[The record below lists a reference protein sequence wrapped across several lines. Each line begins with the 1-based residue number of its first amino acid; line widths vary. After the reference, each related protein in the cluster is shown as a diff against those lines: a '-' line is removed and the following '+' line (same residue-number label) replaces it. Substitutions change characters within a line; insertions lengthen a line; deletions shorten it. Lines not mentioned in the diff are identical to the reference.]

1 MLTPLRQ
8 AGALRIS
15 PRLAP
20 FLAAPSVALRALAL
34 AALVVTAAPAAAQ
47 NAGAEAGQGAPVGY
61 MVLESTSVPVQQ
73 VLTGRAVARSATQLR
88 PRVAGEITGILYT
101 PGASVEAG
109 TPLFTIDPL
118 TYRAALASAEASHA
132 RASADLKAAETS
144 YGRVSALRG
153 SSASQAAL
161 DLAETDLLKA
171 QAGFAEAESGVDLAR
186 AQLDWTTIRAP
197 ITGIVGVAQVSV
209 GDLVT
214 QGQAQ
219 ALAEIVQVDPVLVDL
234 SEPYQTRLAIEA
246 RAERGEIALIPPE
259 LVLVLDAGRRIGG
272 EAVLI
277 SSAATVSSSTG
288 TRTLR
293 FEIANPGGMIAPGMF
308 LQAELTLARQQAIL
322 VPQRAT
328 QRERDGRLSAWIALD
343 GKSVKRYLSETGT
356 WGSSWIIQAGLE
368 PGDWLLLDGINSL
381 REGRA
386 ISPVAVTIDEA
397 GVVRDLPP
405 VAEPTADPALAG
417 GAGN

>member
-1 MLTPLRQ
+1 MQRLLVISGLMLALTG
-8 AGALRIS
+8 GAL
-15 PRLAP
+15 PVLAQS
-20 FLAAPSVALRALAL
+20 APDGQEQ
-34 AALVVTAAPAAAQ
+34 TGEEQ
-47 NAGAEAGQGAPVGY
+47 TGQGAGY
-61 MVLESTSVPVQQ
+61 IVLETSEVPVQQ
-73 VLTGRAVARSATQLR
+73 LLTGRAVARSATQLR
-88 PRVAGEITGILYT
+88 PRVGGEIVEILYS
-101 PGASVEAG
+101 PGAPVEVG

-118 TYRAALASAEASHA
+118 TYRAALASAEASLA
-132 RASADLKAAETS
+132 RASADLRAAETS

-171 QAGFAEAESGVDLAR
+171 QAGLAEAESGVDLAR
-186 AQLDWTTIRAP
+186 AQLEWTTIRAP

-234 SEPYQTRLAIEA
+234 SEPYQTRLAVEA
-246 RAERGEIALIPPE
+246 RAEKGEIELIQPE
-259 LVLVLDAGRRIGG
+259 LTLILDGGRRISGQ
-272 EAVLI
+272 ATLL

-293 FEIANPGGMIAPGMF
+293 FEVANPGGIIAPGMF
-308 LQAELTLARQQAIL
+308 VQAELTMGRQEAIL

-328 QRERDGRLSAWIALD
+328 LRERDGRLSAWVAEN
-343 GKSVKRYLSETGT
+343 GTSVKRYLTETGT
-356 WGSSWIIQAGLE
+356 WGSSWIVQAGLE
-368 PGDWLLLDGINSL
+368 PGDWLLLDGINNM
-381 REGRA
+381 REGTA
-386 ISPVAVTIDEA
+386 LSPVLVTIDEE
-397 GVVRDLPP
+397 GVVRDM
-405 VAEPTADPALAG
+405 APAPAG

>member
-1 MLTPLRQ
+1 MRTQLRSTGTRPQRFSPALHILAAMLVLLPAGLLTPLPLLRPAMAQ
-8 AGALRIS
+8 ETPSPPPKAGY
-15 PRLAP
+15 
-20 FLAAPSVALRALAL
+20 V
-34 AALVVTAAPAAAQ
+34 
-47 NAGAEAGQGAPVGY
+47 
-61 MVLESTSVPVQQ
+61 VLERASVPVQQ
-73 VLTGRAVARSATQLR
+73 LLTGRAVARSATQLR
-88 PRVAGEITGILYT
+88 PRVGGEITAILYT
-101 PGASVEAG
+101 PGAQVEAG

-118 TYRAALASAEASHA
+118 TYRAALASAEASLA

-161 DLAETDLLKA
+161 DIAETDLLKA
-171 QAGFAEAESGVDLAR
+171 QAGLAEAESGVDLAR

-246 RAERGEIALIPPE
+246 RAERGEIELITPE
-259 LVLVLDAGRRIGG
+259 LVLVLDGGRRIAGQ
-272 EAVLI
+272 AALV

-293 FEIANPGGMIAPGMF
+293 FEVLNPGGMIAPGMF
-308 LQAELTLARQQAIL
+308 VQAELTLARQQAIL

-328 QRERDGRLSAWIALD
+328 QRERDGRLSAWIAVD
-343 GKSVKRYLSETGT
+343 GKVTKRYLTETGT
-356 WGSSWIIQAGLE
+356 WEAAWIVQAGLE
-368 PGDWLLLDGINSL
+368 PGDWLLLDGINTM
-381 REGRA
+381 REGRE
-386 ISPVAVTIDEA
+386 ITPVPVTIDA
-397 GVVRDLPP
+397 QGVVRDL
-405 VAEPTADPALAG
+405 APATAG